1 MKYRC
6 VVSDLDRTILRRD
19 GISHRTKE
27 VLEKL
32 ADSHVIFIP
41 ASGRSVYS
49 IPECIREIRGIRYA
63 ITSNGAAIYDLSDDH
78 SVYNLK
84 LRPEVPEQI
93 FDLVTDKDV
102 FFECFIDG
110 RGYTSEIYYENP
122 MNFGESEDISAYV
135 RSTRTPVPDIRQF
148 ILQHNTELDSIS
160 IVGPTEKKYRIMH
173 ELTQNIHTVYVT
185 FGAPRLIEI
194 SDRHSGKH
202 NGLKEVLR
210 FLGISMEE
218 TIAFGD
224 GDNDSEMLAEA
235 GLGVAV
241 LNATERC
248 KEAADLVIGDYLD
261 DSVADFLEKTVL

>member
-160 IVGPTEKKYRIMH
+160 IVGPTEK
-173 ELTQNIHTVYVT
+173 N
-185 FGAPRLIEI
+185 
-194 SDRHSGKH
+194 
-202 NGLKEVLR
+202 
-210 FLGISMEE
+210 
-218 TIAFGD
+218 
-224 GDNDSEMLAEA
+224 
-235 GLGVAV
+235 
-241 LNATERC
+241 
-248 KEAADLVIGDYLD
+248 
-261 DSVADFLEKTVL
+261 TVLCMN

>member
-49 IPECIREIRGIRYA
+49 IPECIREIRGVRYA

-93 FDLVTDKDV
+93 FDLVTVIGFLRRLMEDDR
-102 FFECFIDG
+102 IN
-110 RGYTSEIYYENP
+110 GYISRNFAGYYPELKKISEN
-122 MNFGESEDISAYV
+122 EDIM
-135 RSTRTPVPDIRQF
+135 I
-148 ILQHNTELDSIS
+148 
-160 IVGPTEKKYRIMH
+160 
-173 ELTQNIHTVYVT
+173 
-185 FGAPRLIEI
+185 
-194 SDRHSGKH
+194 
-202 NGLKEVLR
+202 
-210 FLGISMEE
+210 
-218 TIAFGD
+218 
-224 GDNDSEMLAEA
+224 
-235 GLGVAV
+235 
-241 LNATERC
+241 
-248 KEAADLVIGDYLD
+248 
-261 DSVADFLEKTVL
+261 